1 MTPTFLI
8 IVITAHSNHSVV
20 YSNFVISHLSRSLLL
35 RCYDYVISDKRIFSG
50 SPNLKYFCTSLRV
63 EVFTLFSTCC
73 PKAGKSIKEY
83 EYEIIAQCNKQIVRF
98 HIFNSLSLF
107 FIDQDATLLQRQT
120 VTIEKKEKHQTTSLG
135 IIRADR
141 DDQIPLCTNFNKIL
155 QAVLQVHETGR
166 IQILRGV

>member
-63 EVFTLFSTCC
+63 EVFILFSTCC

-107 FIDQDATLLQRQT
+107 YRSRCNAITKTNRHDWKEREASNDKLGCYPSRSRWPNPTLYKL
-120 VTIEKKEKHQTTSLG
+120 
-135 IIRADR
+135 
-141 DDQIPLCTNFNKIL
+141 
-155 QAVLQVHETGR
+155 
-166 IQILRGV
+166 